1 MGIFTFLLIG
11 LALVWVFWLIFKK
24 DMMSLN
30 LGKLISYFAGV
41 VLTLVIILVITTRF
55 LPWWADKLVDDT
67 QNSRKVQEVE
77 LAVQE
82 MWREATASD
91 TIVATAIPVPAPTS
105 SAIMPPQPGPAPTQG
120 ISAQSATGAA
130 TAGERIHTV
139 QSGETLY
146 RLSKTYGVTVVAI
159 QQRNG
164 LPNENIQVGQQLI
177 IPAP

>member
-11 LALVWVFWLIFKK
+11 LALLWVFWLIFKK

-41 VLTLVIILVITTRF
+41 VFTLIIVLVITTRF
-55 LPWWADKLVDDT
+55 LPWWADKLVEDT

-77 LAVQE
+77 QAVQNL
-82 MWREATASD
+82 WQQAVSSD
-91 TIVATAIPVPAPTS
+91 TIVATAIPVPAPTPV
-105 SAIMPPQPGPAPTQG
+105 AGVPQPTVAPQSLTTQ
-120 ISAQSATGAA
+120 SV
-130 TAGERIHTV
+130 AGERIHTV

-146 RLSKTYGVTVVAI
+146 RLSKTYNVTVDAI
-159 QQRNG
+159 KQRNN

-177 IPAP
+177 IPAQ